1 MAGRIAGI
9 TIEIGGDT
17 TKLQSALKGVDRQL
31 RTTQTALKDINK
43 LLKLDP
49 GNTELLRQKQ
59 KQLAEAINLTKK
71 RLAELRAAQSQVE
84 EGTPEWD
91 ALQRE
96 IIATEQQ
103 LKSLEKEYRE
113 FGSVAAQQIKAA
125 GEKMEQFGNKVSN
138 VGQKLMPISRTAAG
152 IGAGLLGLGYK
163 AVTAA
168 DDLNTLSQ
176 QTGLTTEE
184 IQKMQ
189 YASDLVDVSFDD
201 MTGALK
207 KLKKSMT
214 GHSDTWDKL
223 GVSVTNADGS
233 VRDATEV
240 FYESLDALSKIEN
253 ETERDQLAMDLFGK
267 SADQLAGIIDDGGA
281 ALKEYGD
288 EAKNLGLIMEQ
299 DTIDS
304 LNEMND
310 VLDKLKGNFKGSFA
324 KLGAS
329 IAKAFGPSLKK
340 AAGMLENL
348 AEKIRN
354 LSPEQAELI
363 VKITGVVAAIA
374 PLLVVGGKLISG
386 IGKIMQLAPLISTA
400 FSALL
405 SPVGLI
411 VLGIAALVAIGV
423 VLYKNW
429 DKIKAK
435 AAELKTK
442 VVNAWNN
449 LKEKTAEAWQ
459 NMKDKISSTWE
470 NIKSSVSAKIEEL
483 KDKIS
488 NTWDNIKSTA
498 TSKVNA
504 IKSSVVNTFNNMKS
518 SVVNAF
524 NSLKSA
530 AANVWNSIISA
541 ANNMK
546 ASLSSGWSSITSA
559 AITAFN
565 NLKSTVTGVFD
576 SLVSKAQSIVEK
588 IKALFKFKINIRGGV
603 GGASGDFQEYASAY
617 DNPVMFTSPTVL
629 ATPSGLKQFGDGNG
643 AEIVMGL
650 NKLRE
655 LVGTSGDVIIN
666 VYPAQGMDVNQLA
679 DQIQDRFVAL
689 QKQRSLAYA

>member
-1 MAGRIAGI
+1 MAKISGI
-9 TIEIGGDT
+9 TIKLDGDT
-17 TKLQSALKGVDRQL
+17 KGLVSSLKSVDGALRQTQSSLKN
-31 RTTQTALKDINK
+31 INK
-43 LLKLDP
+43 LLKFDP
-49 GNTELLRQKQ
+49 SNTELLRQKQ
-59 KQLAEAINLTKK
+59 KYLQEAIEQTNQRLKELKK
-71 RLAELRAAQSQVE
+71 EQSQFA
-84 EGTPEWD
+84 EGSDEWN
-91 ALQRE
+91 AYQRE
-96 IIATEQQ
+96 IIDTEQQ
-103 LKSLEKEYRE
+103 LASLEKELKQ

-189 YASDLVDVSFDD
+189 YASDLVDVSFEDIS
-201 MTGALK
+201 GALK
-207 KLKKSMT
+207 KMKKNMT
-214 GHSDTWDKL
+214 GHADTWEKL
-223 GVSVTNADGS
+223 GISVTDVDGNMRS
-233 VRDATEV
+233 ATDV
-240 FYESLDALSKIEN
+240 FYESLEALSQIEN
-253 ETERDQLAMDLFGK
+253 ETERDQVAMDLFGK

-310 VLDKLKGNFKGSFA
+310 TLDKLKGNFKGSFA

-329 IAKAFGPSLKK
+329 VAKAFGPALEK
-340 AAGMLENL
+340 ASGLLETF

-354 LSPEQAELI
+354 LTPEQTEMIA
-363 VKITGVVAAIA
+363 KIAGVVAAIA
-374 PLLVVGGKLISG
+374 PLLLVGGKLISG
-386 IGKIMQLAPLISTA
+386 IGKIMMLAPMISTA

-435 AAELKTK
+435 AAELKDK
-442 VVNAWNN
+442 IVNAWNN
-449 LKEKTAEAWQ
+449 LKTKTAEAWQ
-459 NMKDKISSTWE
+459 NMKDKISTTWE

-488 NTWDNIKSTA
+488 NTWDNIKSAA

-504 IKSSVVNTFNNMKS
+504 IKSSVVNAFNNMKTT
-518 SVVNAF
+518 VVNTL
-524 NSLKSA
+524 NNLKTA
-530 AANVWNSIISA
+530 ATNVWNSITSA
-541 ANNMK
+541 ANRVK
-546 ASLSSGWSSITSA
+546 TSLSSGWTSITTA
-559 AITAFN
+559 ATTAFN

-576 SLVSKAQSIVEK
+576 SILSKAQTIVEK
-588 IKALFKFKINIRGGV
+588 IKSLFKFKINIK
-603 GGASGDFQEYASAY
+603 GGASGASGGIQEYASAY
-617 DNPVMFTSPTVL
+617 NNPVMFTSPTVL

>member
-9 TIEIGGDT
+9 TIDIGGDT

-31 RTTQTALKDINK
+31 RSTQSALKDINK

-59 KQLAEAINLTKK
+59 KQLAESINLTKQ
-71 RLAELRAAQSQVE
+71 RFAELKAAQSQVA

-103 LKSLEKEYRE
+103 LSGLEKEYRN
-113 FGSVAAQQIKAA
+113 FGSVAAQVVRAA
-125 GEKMEQFGNKVSN
+125 GQKMEEFGNKVSG
-138 VGQKLMPISRTAAG
+138 VGQKLMPLSRTAAG

-163 AVTAA
+163 AVTTA

-176 QTGLTTEE
+176 QTGFTTEE

-189 YASDLVDVSFDD
+189 YASDLVDVSFED
-201 MTGALK
+201 MSGALTKMK
-207 KLKKSMT
+207 KNMT
-214 GHSDTWDKL
+214 GHADTWEKL
-223 GVSVTNADGS
+223 GISVTDVDGNMRNATD
-233 VRDATEV
+233 V
-240 FYESLDALSKIEN
+240 FYESLEALSQIEN

-324 KLGAS
+324 KLGAAV
-329 IAKAFGPSLKK
+329 AKAFGPALEK
-340 AAGMLENL
+340 ASGILENL

-354 LSPEQAELI
+354 ISPEQAELI

-386 IGKIMQLAPLISTA
+386 IGKIMQLAPMISTA
-400 FSALL
+400 FSLL
-405 SPVGLI
+405 TSPVGLVIAGI
-411 VLGIAALVAIGV
+411 VALVAAGV
-423 VLYKNW
+423 ALYKNW

-435 AAELKTK
+435 AAEIKEKVAAAWSAMKERISTTMDTVKANAVQAWENLKTNIANAVENIKAK
-442 VVNAWNN
+442 V
-449 LKEKTAEAWQ
+449 
-459 NMKDKISSTWE
+459 SSTWDT
-470 NIKSSVSAKIEEL
+470 IKSNV
-483 KDKIS
+483 
-488 NTWDNIKSTA
+488 

-504 IKSSVVNTFNNMKS
+504 LKTSVINT
-518 SVVNAF
+518 
-524 NSLKSA
+524 
-530 AANVWNSIISA
+530 
-541 ANNMK
+541 
-546 ASLSSGWSSITSA
+546 
-559 AITAFN
+559 FN
-565 NLKSTVTGVFD
+565 NLKSSVTNVFNSIKSTASTVWNNIKSTISNAINNAKSAVTTAIDAIKNAFNFSWSLPPLKLPHISVTGGEAPFGIGGKG
-576 SLVSKAQSIVEK
+576 SLPQFSIEWYK
-588 IKALFKFKINIRGGV
+588 
-603 GGASGDFQEYASAY
+603 SAY
-617 DNPVMFTSPTVL
+617 DNPVMFTSPTVM
-629 ATPSGLKQFGDGNG
+629 ATPSGAKGFGDGHG

-650 NKLRE
+650 NKLQE
-655 LVGTSGDVIIN
+655 LVGASSDVIIN
-666 VYPAQGMDVNQLA
+666 VYPAQGMDVYQLA
-679 DQIQDRFVAL
+679 DAIQDRFIAL
-689 QKQRSLAYA
+689 QKQRSLANA